1 MDKQKF
7 DQLKYKTM
15 NFRLAAYSFHHVV
28 INGCGGFSKP
38 PESITQVCTNS
49 LTKRSLKRVSILR

>member
-15 NFRLAAYSFHHVV
+15 NFRLAAYSFHHLVMGVV
-28 INGCGGFSKP
+28 VCSKP

-49 LTKRSLKRVSILR
+49 LTRRSLKRVSILR